1 MLPGWRWSSPHAG
14 TSATSAAPLSGTL
27 NEAVHDA
34 VLDGLGDWALEQFVH
49 VPSSHVAGLITGLEG
64 RGTPGLLANREDE
77 AIGIAGGLRLTGARA
92 AVLMQDNGFGNAL
105 TALTTFVKAYH
116 VGLPVVANTR
126 GGVGEYNAMIH
137 AFSAGVPAMLAAAGV
152 HVEQLGPAHG
162 PDVWRATVRGA
173 CELAETTHRPVVVLL
188 DLLHP
193 VYKDG
198 A

>member
-1 MLPGWRWSSPHAG
+1 MSSV
-14 TSATSAAPLSGTL
+14 L
-27 NEAVHDA
+27 NQAVHDA
-34 VLDGLGDWALEQFVH
+34 VLDGLADWGLERFVH
-49 VPSSHVAGLITGLEG
+49 VPSSHVSALIAGLEA

-77 AIGIAGGLRLTGARA
+77 AMGIAGGLRLTGARS

-137 AFSAGVPAMLAAAGV
+137 TFSAGVPTMLAAAGV
-152 HVEQLGPAHG
+152 HVEHLGPAHA
-162 PDVWRATVRGA
+162 PEVWRSTVRGA

-193 VYKDG
+193 AYKDDP
-198 A
+198 